1 MIDQS
6 QENAVVENEN
16 NLGLYIIESSQNLFH

>member
-16 NLGLYIIESSQNLFH
+16 NLGLYIIESSQILFH